1 MKLTRLFTARI
12 RIVWKEIIDTVYVI
26 MYDQHSN
33 APAHLEKK
41 AVVDMLRYLSDLK
54 YSEYWKQSL
63 IFVTFI
69 I

>member
-1 MKLTRLFTARI
+1 
-12 RIVWKEIIDTVYVI
+12 

-33 APAHLEKK
+33 ATAHLENN

-54 YSEYWKQSL
+54 YSEYWNQSL
-63 IFVTFI
+63 IFVIFI